1 MQYRLTEPAELRA
14 EPKRSAR
21 VIAEL
26 AEGTIVERTGRKDR
40 RWVPVR
46 HSGQSGWV
54 VERVLERIGGADDT
68 PVRPTRPD
76 TRPDSQPD
84 RAWSES
90 EIVQIVRD
98 AARAFG
104 QPEED
109 LLRVGRCESNL
120 NPRAVNAAGPYYGL
134 FQFLRSTWA
143 TTPYAERDIFDP
155 VANANAAAW
164 MWQQGRRNE
173 WACQ

>member
-1 MQYRLTEPAELRA
+1 MNMQFRVTADADLREEPN
-14 EPKRSAR
+14 RSAQVVAR
-21 VIAEL
+21 L
-26 AEGTIVERTGRKDR
+26 PTGTIVERVGKRDR
-40 RWVPVR
+40 HWMPVR
-46 HSGQSGWV
+46 HGAASGWV
-54 VERVLERIGGADDT
+54 AERLIEKIGEPEPNGGQ
-68 PVRPTRPD
+68 PTED
-76 TRPDSQPD
+76 
-84 RAWSES
+84 
-90 EIVQIVRD
+90 EIVAIIRE

-120 NPRAVNAAGPYYGL
+120 DPRAVNQTGPYFGL

-143 TTPYAERDIFDP
+143 STPFADRDIFDP

>member
-1 MQYRLTEPAELRA
+1 MALQYRVTSAAQLRREPS
-14 EPKRSAR
+14 RSAH

-26 AEGTIVERTGRKDR
+26 AAGAIVEREGKKKR

-46 HSGQSGWV
+46 HEGRSGWV
-54 VERVLERIGGADDT
+54 VDRLLDKIEGTE
-68 PVRPTRPD
+68 PEPD
-76 TRPDSQPD
+76 H
-84 RAWSES
+84 RAWGEDD
-90 EIVQIVRD
+90 IVQIIRE
-98 AARAFG
+98 AARAFD
-104 QPEED
+104 QPVED
-109 LLRVGRCESNL
+109 LIRVGRCESNL
-120 NPRAVNAAGPYYGL
+120 DPRAVNPAGPYFGL

-143 TTPYAERDIFDP
+143 TTPYADRDIFDP